1 MDLFMKMK
9 IKWDCSIVLGLIIIL
24 MNSGCLFQNER
35 VPQIN
40 DCVDQPSFRG
50 LSCEGVDSGQAIV
63 LRQTLK
69 WCSAQNLL
77 LQTSQFCL
85 DDLPHQFSLLTNSNC
100 QDVFVDHVRCVMKK
114 NIKGE
119 ISHLIQAETQ
129 NDGTGNPQFS
139 GRISGDGLGRFLEN
153 LGNWYN
159 RTLNLLY
166 MSEAM
171 GRAKAQYIAPDP
183 ALSEE
188 ERKRMVL
195 LQLADQDQR
204 DLLDTFWGE
213 IIKNTK
219 SDTLLQRRLDFIQQ
233 NAASL
238 QVAEGTLS
246 QLNYPAPLYLRLLGN
261 SLKML
266 SQRVHYLASIADLG
280 CQIDSCRGNTGTELF
295 RIISLL
301 GSMGSRQ
308 EYEALIPEIDRID
321 ARIAP
326 LFRAAARSADSI
338 ERNIVQFIEEYGGSI
353 DAYRQNHEILQ
364 VNLDSVPDFARDVL
378 EIIQSNRILRN
389 SYQTSGYY
397 SRSRTGM
404 TEFGFSSNL
413 DAIKNITDLASHHFT
428 QKLNEFRASRQNYGR
443 EILAEQNWQNS
454 IAQLKAQRD
463 RQIDVINEI
472 GQDLN
477 GLKASLSS
485 VQSRVMEYIKNVTSV
500 LNTESYQRAHGSRYV
515 VEHTSPPFEI
525 RPQQAPLN
533 SKSSLIADLV
543 VDSVRPIR
551 LNKGQIASISV
562 QRNWSPTC
570 GLRRN
575 GFSQEVVNGA
585 LIGPEGFMIGT
596 SQGRAQIHS
605 VTDYE
610 RNDATRSTRASVSV
624 CHQASLGIIGEIFG
638 QQPSIR
644 TCLENSFGQSS
655 SQGRN
660 TDDVNTQ
667 ESRQQASFNMGIRS
681 AWSPF
686 EKFPVGSLLVA
697 QVKRD
702 GNLHKDSI
710 VSIEVAQRANQILAS
725 QDVDLYFIVNDC
737 NDPGNINPEAL
748 QVSYEVLTQEGELAR
763 QVSLA
768 MADGITHIDSK
779 IDSILLQGDV
789 SPQQI
794 QTLREE
800 MNKKLAEHPQGRSRQ
815 TLGPVL
821 SEFYQFWVENELL
834 QLEKKS
840 RIRRLERNM
849 KVEFS
854 NLKRIEAEMNR
865 TESLEKLYELQK
877 LWTLD
882 SLDIAQFT
890 SHLNEAI
897 ENLNRFIIPVISFQA
912 PERITDLKRNP
923 NVMFLRDR
931 LNLISSVDEIADHI
945 RTLYTTLSMG
955 DNLNELVF
963 RGWESTNVVL
973 SFPKPELLDL
983 NDEDLIDHPL
993 SLWKKGPRTMTEQIW
1008 SAFLGTGSSKV
1019 SLSLDPEDLYDPH
1032 QRLPDTL
1039 DCTKLSPV
1047 IESMGLYFM
1056 TEDEVGVGIGAE
1068 YEFNLALQAKGAL
1081 RFPDEKGF
1089 QDFVMKGES
1098 REHWLNQSIPYTMG
1112 PRRLAK
1118 SVLEKANVNRGTG
1131 TGSAAGLSP
1140 FMNFSFDFT
1149 NSAFAPKGS
1158 LEAHRDPIREILV
1171 VFKLKY
1177 RPSLTGSLDWM
1188 PACAALY
1195 PQE

>member
-1 MDLFMKMK
+1 MKMK
-9 IKWDCSIVLGLIIIL
+9 MNWSYLAILGLAIL
-24 MNSGCLFQNER
+24 VMNNGCLSQNER
-35 VPQIN
+35 VPQLN
-40 DCVDQPSFRG
+40 DCVDQPNFRG
-50 LSCEGVDSGQAIV
+50 LSCVGEDSGQAIV
-63 LRQTLK
+63 VRQALKLCSVSNPTL
-69 WCSAQNLL
+69 QV
-77 LQTSQFCL
+77 SQFCL
-85 DDLPHQFSLLTNSNC
+85 NNLPAKFSLLRSPDC
-100 QDVFVDHVRCVMKK
+100 QDVFVDHVRCVMRK
-114 NIKGE
+114 NVKNE

-139 GRISGDGLGRFLEN
+139 GRISGDGLGRFLED
-153 LGNWYN
+153 LGSWYN
-159 RTLNLLY
+159 STLNLLY
-166 MSEAM
+166 MSDAM

-188 ERKRMVL
+188 EQKRVLL

-204 DLLDTFWGE
+204 DLLDAFWGE

-219 SDTLLQRRLDFIQQ
+219 SDILLQRRLDFIQQ

-295 RIISLL
+295 RIIALL
-301 GSMGSRQ
+301 SAMGSRQ

-321 ARIAP
+321 ARISP
-326 LFRAAARSADSI
+326 LFRAAARSTDSI
-338 ERNIVQFIEEYGGSI
+338 ERHLVQFVEEYGGSTE
-353 DAYRQNHEILQ
+353 AYRQNHEILQ
-364 VNLDSVPDFARDVL
+364 LNLDSVPDFAREIL
-378 EIIQSNRILRN
+378 EIIQSNRILKN

-397 SRSRTGM
+397 SRSRTGV

-463 RQIDVINEI
+463 RQIEVINEI

-485 VQSRVMEYIKNVTSV
+485 VQSRVVEYIKNVTSV
-500 LNTESYQRAHGSRYV
+500 LNTESYQRAHGSRFV

-525 RPQQAPLN
+525 RPQQAPLK
-533 SKSSLIADLV
+533 SKSSLVADLV
-543 VDSVRPIR
+543 VHSVRPIR

-575 GFSQEVVNGA
+575 GFSHEAVNNA

-596 SQGRAQIHS
+596 TQGRAQIHS

-610 RNDATRSTRASVSV
+610 RNDATRTTRESVSV
-624 CHQASLGIIGEIFG
+624 CHEASLGIIGDIFG
-638 QQPSIR
+638 QQQSIR
-644 TCLENSFGQSS
+644 TCLETSFSQSS

-660 TDDVNTQ
+660 TDNVNTQ

-697 QVKRD
+697 QVKRE
-702 GNLHKDSI
+702 GNLLRDSI
-710 VSIEVAQRANQILAS
+710 VSIEVAQRANQILAP

-748 QVSYEVLTQEGELAR
+748 QVSYEVLTQEGELAK

-779 IDSILLQGDV
+779 MDSILLQGDV

-794 QTLREE
+794 QALREE
-800 MNKKLAEHPQGRSRQ
+800 MNKRLAEHPQGRSRQ

-854 NLKRIEAEMNR
+854 NLKRIEAEINR
-865 TESLEKLYELQK
+865 TESLERLYELQK

-882 SLDIAQFT
+882 SLDIDQFT
-890 SHLNEAI
+890 SHLNDAI

-923 NVMFLRDR
+923 DVMFLRDR

-945 RTLYTTLSMG
+945 RTLFNTLSMG
-955 DNLNELVF
+955 YDLNELVS
-963 RGWESTNVVL
+963 RGLLSTNVVL
-973 SFPKPELLDL
+973 SFPRPELLDL
-983 NDEDLIDHPL
+983 SDEDLINHPL
-993 SLWKKGPRTMTEQIW
+993 SLWKKGSRTMTEQIW

-1019 SLSLDPEDLYDPH
+1019 SLSLDPEDLYDPY
-1032 QRLPDTL
+1032 QRIPDTL

-1056 TEDEVGVGIGAE
+1056 TEDEVGAEIGAE
-1068 YEFNLALQAKGAL
+1068 YGFNLALQAKGSL

-1089 QDFVMKGES
+1089 QDFVMKGER
-1098 REHWLNQSIPYTMG
+1098 RERWLNQSIPYTVG
-1112 PRRLAK
+1112 PKRLAIG
-1118 SVLEKANVNRGTG
+1118 VLEKANVNQKTG
-1131 TGSAAGLSP
+1131 IGSAAGLSP

-1149 NSAFAPKGS
+1149 NSAFAPGGG
-1158 LEAHRDPIREILV
+1158 LEVRRDPIREILV
-1171 VFKLKY
+1171 VLKLKY

-1195 PQE
+1195 PQR